1 MSFKKRG
8 IISKSILYFIVSI
21 IILIFLYLII
31 LTNRTNQL
39 NNPNPNPQH
48 QQYQLSDNMN
58 RSFFSKIYI
67 INRLKRIDRLR
78 SIQKVFDNTMV
89 MSPIKYNGIGVP
101 SHKITDI
108 SIITAIDKDSN
119 WAVNERSKKIRK
131 VNVGEI
137 ATYASHIQT
146 LHTIVKEQSAF
157 RYTDLI

>member
-21 IILIFLYLII
+21 IILFSLYLIV

-39 NNPNPNPQH
+39 N

-89 MSPIKYNGIGVP
+89 MSPIKYNGNGVP

-146 LHTIVKEQSAF
+146 LHAIVKEQSAF
-157 RYTDLI
+157 RYTDSI